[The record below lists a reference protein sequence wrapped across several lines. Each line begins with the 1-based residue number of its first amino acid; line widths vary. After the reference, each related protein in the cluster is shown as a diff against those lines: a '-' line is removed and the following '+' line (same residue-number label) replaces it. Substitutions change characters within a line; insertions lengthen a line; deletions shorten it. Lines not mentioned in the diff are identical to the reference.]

1 MVFVDGPITIS
12 AGMDDEARFLAE
24 LKWLDTQVEGTQ
36 KTDHNW
42 NSSIIGVGPGRRFAV
57 EGTSRRFIITAARN
71 LPHLP
76 PCDITSTL
84 IYPALLG
91 PPLGERTVPAWLLF
105 VDPVTDIA
113 VLGVPTG
120 DKAEDPGGWTHDKE
134 KYCSLTN
141 AATQLPIGGLS
152 RMCSAW
158 MPLLDAGWFRCIL
171 AQHDNDWRFYN
182 HFGDLES
189 LIPGLPLVAD
199 NECAIGLIC
208 DTDDWNEDIR
218 HARLAS
224 ALPGWLLHELA
235 VPIMSSGAR
244 YRFRYERYAGPA
256 DLPPVSHPR
265 E

>member
-1 MVFVDGPITIS
+1 
-12 AGMDDEARFLAE
+12 MDDKARFLAE
-24 LKWLDTQVEGTQ
+24 LEWLGTQVKGKQ

-42 NSSIIGVGPGRRFAV
+42 NSSIIGVGPGRGFAV

-91 PPLGERTVPAWLLF
+91 PSSGERTVPAWLLF
-105 VDPVTDIA
+105 VDPVTDVA

-134 KYCSLTN
+134 KYCTLTN
-141 AATQLPIGGLS
+141 AATPLLIGGPS

-171 AQHDNDWRFYN
+171 TQHDTDWIFYN
-182 HFGDLES
+182 HCGDLES

-199 NECAIGLIC
+199 NGCAVGVVC
-208 DTDDWNEDIR
+208 DTDWEWNEDIR

-224 ALPGWLLHELA
+224 ALPGWLLHELL
-235 VPIMSSGAR
+235 VPITSSACR
-244 YRFRYERYAGPA
+244 YPFRCER
-256 DLPPVSHPR
+256 
-265 E
+265 